1 MNRVLIVEL
10 PQSYM
15 GDKVAEMRDYIID
28 SIEKGVLVLK
38 HGTTTHIEELPEL
51 GAVEVVPRC
60 TKPAE
65 PPKLTVPEAHVVLN
79 TAKSASAETGREA
92 HTTEAAL
99 SPAPVPLDSTE
110 PSSEDNAVDIMP
122 PRGKLASMSAY
133 EVVESFKHAAH
144 PKNQI
149 KILAELNSCSE
160 AYIRYILTSEGI
172 ELPKRGGRPR
182 KEHAE

>member
-1 MNRVLIVEL
+1 MNRVLVVEL
-10 PQSYM
+10 PPSYIK
-15 GDKVAEMRDYIID
+15 DDIAAVRDYIVE

-51 GAVEVVPRC
+51 GAVEVVARRAKP
-60 TKPAE
+60 TESPKPAA
-65 PPKLTVPEAHVVLN
+65 PEAHA
-79 TAKSASAETGREA
+79 TEEEPSPASA
-92 HTTEAAL
+92 L
-99 SPAPVPLDSTE
+99 LDSAE
-110 PSSEDNAVDIMP
+110 PSSECTVEITP
-122 PRGKLASMSAY
+122 PRGKLVGMSEY

-160 AYIRYILTSEGI
+160 AYIRYILTNAGI
-172 ELPKRGGRPR
+172 ELPKRGERPR